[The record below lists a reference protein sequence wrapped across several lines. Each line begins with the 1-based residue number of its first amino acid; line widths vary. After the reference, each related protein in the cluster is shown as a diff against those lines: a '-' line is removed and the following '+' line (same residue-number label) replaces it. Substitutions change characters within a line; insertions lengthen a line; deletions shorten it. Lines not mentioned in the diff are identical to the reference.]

1 MTATEFV
8 CGPQFSSIRAQL
20 QPTIELITSNQ
31 LHTCRMDLISRRR
44 LRDHRLKATVQVTL
58 ARLGEQ
64 VNQSS
69 LKSAHFDSA
78 LQASHK
84 GMSAKRSWTQL
95 YGCSSTVPIT
105 SLAQDFFERQ
115 SHQEPRG
122 SRQRHTWGLLA
133 VEKGLLS
140 YAWPACN
147 FC

>member
-31 LHTCRMDLISRRR
+31 LHTCRMELISRRR

-115 SHQEPRG
+115 SHQETRG